1 MCLNRL
7 NLLSGYRYPFGRF
20 ASLPPVNL
28 FLFSLSF
35 PLLHFRLSF
44 KSFIIFAIAFHSVG
58 WDRSQVQRRISWFE
72 IREIMNN
79 PREIK
84 ANELSHIHFT
94 MSRSC
99 SRTLSLFGIFF
110 SPLDPFLLLS
120 SSPRF
125 VAQSLYELHIKYVRS
140 CCLQH
145 CLARQIGFPKKWP
158 RTAFPSLC
166 TFRSRILKC
175 INAILE

>member
-1 MCLNRL
+1 MYLNRL
-7 NLLSGYRYPFGRF
+7 NLLSGYRYPFDRF

-84 ANELSHIHFT
+84 AEWTIPHPFYYVSFMFSYSFTLWYFFLSTRPF
-94 MSRSC
+94 
-99 SRTLSLFGIFF
+99 SLA
-110 SPLDPFLLLS
+110 LLLATFRRAVPLRTAYKICTILLPAAL
-120 SSPRF
+120 SSPPNWISQKMAANRF
-125 VAQSLYELHIKYVRS
+125 PLALHVSFSYTQV
-140 CCLQH
+140 H
-145 CLARQIGFPKKWP
+145 
-158 RTAFPSLC
+158 
-166 TFRSRILKC
+166 
-175 INAILE
+175 